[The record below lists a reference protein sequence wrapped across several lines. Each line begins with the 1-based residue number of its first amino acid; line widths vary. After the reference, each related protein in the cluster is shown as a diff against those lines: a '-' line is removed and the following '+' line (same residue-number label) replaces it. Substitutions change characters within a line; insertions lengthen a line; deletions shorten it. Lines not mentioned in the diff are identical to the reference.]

1 MAGQLKRARA
11 FVSRFHHYDNESV
24 LWVAQA
30 GGLVN
35 NLAIG
40 DNVALLDVDI
50 PEGTARAARRL
61 LWQNIVMPGVIRHHR
76 LNTYISF
83 SHYLPMTLPASIT
96 TVIGVTNLLPFSEVA
111 IAAERSLKKRL
122 RLSVQKRTILSSVRR
137 ASRVIA
143 LSETCRQVLIEHG
156 ISREKIIVASN
167 GAESPES
174 NTVSAG
180 ASSVFSAIG
189 ELYVLYVSNFFTY
202 KNFER
207 LIAAYQRLPEHLQET
222 FKLVLVGYPMDRDY
236 VQVIQELV
244 QRAPVGRIVVIP
256 GVPIST
262 LRKLYSRAS
271 VFIFPSLVE
280 TCPNILLEA
289 MAHGTPVIASNIQ
302 PMPEF
307 SGAAAR
313 YFNPTSTE
321 DMSRVLAL
329 VLADEAL
336 RATMSQLSEER
347 ARLYTW
353 DDFVRKVVETY
364 RSA

>member
-35 NLAIG
+35 NLEIG
-40 DNVALLDVDI
+40 ANVAVLDVDI
-50 PEGTARAARRL
+50 PEGMARAARRL
-61 LWQNIVMPGVIRHHR
+61 LWQNLVMPGIIRHHR

-83 SHYLPMTLPASIT
+83 SHYLPMTLPAGMT
-96 TVIGVTNLLPFSEVA
+96 TVIGVSNLWPFSEVA
-111 IAAERSLKKRL
+111 TAAERSLTKRL
-122 RLSVQKRTILSSVRR
+122 RLSLQKRTILSSVRR

-143 LSETCRQVLIEHG
+143 LSETCRQVLVEHG

-167 GAESPES
+167 GVESLQS
-174 NTVSAG
+174 NTASASTG
-180 ASSVFSAIG
+180 TVLTAIG
-189 ELYVLYVSNFFTY
+189 EQYILYVSNFFTY

-207 LIAAYQRLPEHLQET
+207 LIAAYQRLPEHLQKT
-222 FKLVLVGYPMDRDY
+222 FKLVLIGYPMDRDY
-236 VQVIQELV
+236 VRVIQKMV
-244 QRAPVGRIVVIP
+244 DNVPAGRIVVIP
-256 GVPIST
+256 GVPISS
-262 LRKLYSRAS
+262 LRELYSKAS

-313 YFNPTSTE
+313 YFNPMSIE
-321 DMSRVLAL
+321 DISRELEI

-336 RATMSQLSEER
+336 RATMSQLSKER

-353 DDFVRKVVETY
+353 EDFVRKVVETY